1 MRGTIVLAAACVLL
15 GTPALAQPNAYTPN
29 SERMERRDIGTDRD
43 MRGRR
48 DSDDERGG
56 FWDDDGPGRGWR
68 GGMYH
73 GGWLMGGGAHFVFRS
88 GDTRL
93 GVKCDPQEPMR
104 ACVEAAVTLMERAR
118 SIAAQTPPAP
128 PPASPPGPGAR

>member
-1 MRGTIVLAAACVLL
+1 MRGTIVLATACVLL

-68 GGMYH
+68 SGMYH
-73 GGWLMGGGAHFVFRS
+73 GGWSMGGGAHFVS
-88 GDTRL
+88 
-93 GVKCDPQEPMR
+93 
-104 ACVEAAVTLMERAR
+104 EAATRA
-118 SIAAQTPPAP
+118 SA
-128 PPASPPGPGAR
+128 